1 MNSKNIDIFVDDSPT
16 DDPPSLVLEL
26 MTDDFDIFQRDVM
39 SYSQVMSQMTL
50 DPSADT
56 SGT

>member
-1 MNSKNIDIFVDDSPT
+1 MNSKNIEIFVDDSPT
-16 DDPPSLVLEL
+16 DDPPSLMLEL